1 MICATPTFVEFG
13 FHPVEFN
20 CVALA
25 EDPAW
30 QGLLIDGNKQIV
42 DDARTLW
49 PDRIRM
55 VNAFLSLDN
64 LDLIRN
70 QFKTIGL
77 LSIDVDGNDYWFL
90 KALIDLKP
98 DAVVPGLG
106 VLPVPIER
114 GVINNSDRAQ
124 VEARIIFNADHAPFV
139 SRAMI
144 ALSSDSAAPG
154 NTAGA

>member
-1 MICATPTFVEFG
+1 MAYPSHNPTAGDGDSRQLLAQPLRLENVFRFETAVAGEEG
-13 FHPVEFN
+13 IAASVRARGKPVAVRGAKF
-20 CVALA
+20 CKR
-25 EDPAW
+25 D
-30 QGLLIDGNKQIV
+30 Q
-42 DDARTLW
+42 RC
-49 PDRIRM
+49 
-55 VNAFLSLDN
+55 
-64 LDLIRN
+64 
-70 QFKTIGL
+70 
-77 LSIDVDGNDYWFL
+77 
-90 KALIDLKP
+90 
-98 DAVVPGLG
+98 AVVPGLG